1 MRKKQAVV
9 EEKNTEIKNQILG
22 QAILNNETNKN
33 NNSKESKES
42 KENEKL
48 PNTENKKEENKK
60 EDNKKEENKNTKNS
74 NNQIENKKISKND
87 TTKKNNTSTIQKES
101 SNKNENIPESKND
114 NTSESK
120 IENIPESKSV
130 NINEKHKESNENIE
144 NNTFHQIN
152 EKSKYSKP
160 EIVGLIL
167 IIFLIILF
175 AIFIVFTLIN
185 LNNTKIING
194 ISVLGIDIS
203 SQSKEDAIQT
213 ISSYISKNIPTEIK
227 LKHNDYETSI
237 ATENLNISF
246 DIEKAVNEAYS
257 IGRSG
262 NILQNNLE
270 VLKTAFSPININPDF
285 SIDEEQLKASLSD
298 ISTKLPD
305 TVIQSSYYIEGNSI
319 ILTKGRTGYVVNVD
333 EMSKYIIDCVKNL
346 NVNGNSL
353 EIITEEQSPKALDID
368 AIHSEIYKEASD
380 AYFTQNPYAVYP
392 SENGLDFAI
401 SVEEAKAMLQE
412 AKEEYTIPLKTL
424 YPNVTTNMIGQEA
437 FPDLLSSFPTYYST
451 SDRDRTTNLILA
463 ANKINGTVVMPG
475 EVFSYNQVVG
485 ERTIAA
491 GYKEAPIYVNG
502 EVVDGLGGGICQ
514 VTSTLYNAVVLANLE
529 IVERSNHQFV
539 PSYVKASRDATVVYG
554 SIDFKFKNNRNY
566 PIKILC
572 SVNNGVVNFAIYGL
586 KTADDYEVEISSR
599 ITSQTSSYTNSEAY
613 KILKKNGQI
622 VSQTLLSRDTYK
634 RH

>member
-48 PNTENKKEENKK
+48 PNTENKK

-120 IENIPESKSV
+120 IENIPKSKSV
-130 NINEKHKESNENIE
+130 NINEKQKESNENIE

-412 AKEEYTIPLKTL
+412 DKEEYTIPLKTL

>member
-33 NNSKESKES
+33 SNSKESKES

-48 PNTENKKEENKK
+48 PNTENKK

-101 SNKNENIPESKND
+101 SNKNENIPESKIE

-130 NINEKHKESNENIE
+130 NINEKQKESNENIE

-152 EKSKYSKP
+152 EKSKYSKS

-305 TVIQSSYYIEGNSI
+305 TVIQSSYYIESNNI

-412 AKEEYTIPLKTL
+412 DKEEYTIPLKTL

-572 SVNNGVVNFAIYGL
+572 
-586 KTADDYEVEISSR
+586 
-599 ITSQTSSYTNSEAY
+599 
-613 KILKKNGQI
+613 
-622 VSQTLLSRDTYK
+622 
-634 RH
+634 

>member
-33 NNSKESKES
+33 SNSKESKES

-48 PNTENKKEENKK
+48 PNTENKK

-101 SNKNENIPESKND
+101 SNKNENIPESKIE

-130 NINEKHKESNENIE
+130 NINEKQKESNENIE

-152 EKSKYSKP
+152 EKSKYSKS

-305 TVIQSSYYIEGNSI
+305 TVIQSSYYIESNNI

-412 AKEEYTIPLKTL
+412 DKEEYTIPLKTL

>member
-22 QAILNNETNKN
+22 QAILNNKTNKN

-48 PNTENKKEENKK
+48 PNTENKK

-130 NINEKHKESNENIE
+130 NINKKQKESNENIE

-305 TVIQSSYYIEGNSI
+305 TVIQSSYYIESNNI

-412 AKEEYTIPLKTL
+412 DKEEYTIPLKTL

>member
-48 PNTENKKEENKK
+48 PNTENEK

-87 TTKKNNTSTIQKES
+87 TTKKNNTSTIQKEN
-101 SNKNENIPESKND
+101 SNKNENIPESKNV
-114 NTSESK
+114 NISESK

-130 NINEKHKESNENIE
+130 NVNEKQKESNENIE

-152 EKSKYSKP
+152 EKSKYSKS

-305 TVIQSSYYIEGNSI
+305 TVIQSSYYIEGNNI

-412 AKEEYTIPLKTL
+412 DKEEYTIPLKTL

-622 VSQTLLSRDTYK
+622 VSQSLLSRDTYK

>member
-33 NNSKESKES
+33 NNSKESKE
-42 KENEKL
+42 NEKL
-48 PNTENKKEENKK
+48 PNTENKK

-130 NINEKHKESNENIE
+130 NINEKQKESNENIE

-412 AKEEYTIPLKTL
+412 DKEEYTIPLKTL

>member
-33 NNSKESKES
+33 SNSKESKES

-48 PNTENKKEENKK
+48 PNTENKK

-74 NNQIENKKISKND
+74 NNQIENKKNSKND
-87 TTKKNNTSTIQKES
+87 TTKKNNTSIIQKES

-130 NINEKHKESNENIE
+130 NINEKQKESNENIE

-152 EKSKYSKP
+152 EKSKYSKS

-412 AKEEYTIPLKTL
+412 DKEEYTIPLKTL

>member
-48 PNTENKKEENKK
+48 PNTENKKE
-60 EDNKKEENKNTKNS
+60 DNKKEENKNTKNS

-87 TTKKNNTSTIQKES
+87 TTKENNTSTIQKKI
-101 SNKNENIPESKND
+101 SNKNENIPESKNE

-130 NINEKHKESNENIE
+130 NINEKQKESNENIE

-305 TVIQSSYYIEGNSI
+305 TVIQSSYYIEGNNI

-412 AKEEYTIPLKTL
+412 DKEEYTIPLKTL

>member
-33 NNSKESKES
+33 SNSKESKES

-48 PNTENKKEENKK
+48 PNTENKK

-130 NINEKHKESNENIE
+130 NINEKQKESNENIE

-412 AKEEYTIPLKTL
+412 DKEEYTVPLKTL

>member
-33 NNSKESKES
+33 SNSKESKES

-130 NINEKHKESNENIE
+130 NINEKQKESNENIE
-144 NNTFHQIN
+144 NNTVHQIN
-152 EKSKYSKP
+152 EKSKYSKS

-305 TVIQSSYYIEGNSI
+305 TVIQSSYYIEGNNI

-412 AKEEYTIPLKTL
+412 DKEEYTIPLKTL

>member
-48 PNTENKKEENKK
+48 PNTENKK

-130 NINEKHKESNENIE
+130 NINEKQKESNENIE

-412 AKEEYTIPLKTL
+412 DKEEYTIPLKTL

-485 ERTIAA
+485 ERTIAV

>member
-48 PNTENKKEENKK
+48 PNTENKK

-130 NINEKHKESNENIE
+130 NINEKQKESNENIE

-194 ISVLGIDIS
+194 ISVLGVDIS

-412 AKEEYTIPLKTL
+412 DKEEYTIPLKTL

-463 ANKINGTVVMPG
+463 ANKINGTVLMPG

-491 GYKEAPIYVNG
+491 GYKEAPIYVSG

-514 VTSTLYNAVVLANLE
+514 VTTTLYNAVVLANLE

-539 PSYVKASRDATVVYG
+539 PSYAKASRDATVVYG

-572 SVNNGVVNFAIYGL
+572 SVSNGVVNFAIYGL
-586 KTADDYEVEISSR
+586 KTADDYEVEITSR
-599 ITSQTSSYTNSEAY
+599 ITSQTSNYTNSEAY
-613 KILKKNGQI
+613 KILKKNGQV

>member
-48 PNTENKKEENKK
+48 PNTENKK

-130 NINEKHKESNENIE
+130 NINEKQKESNENIE

-412 AKEEYTIPLKTL
+412 DKEEYTIPLKTL

>member
-1 MRKKQAVV
+1 MRKKQTVV

-48 PNTENKKEENKK
+48 PNTENKK

-101 SNKNENIPESKND
+101 SNKNENIPESKNE

-130 NINEKHKESNENIE
+130 NINEKQKESNENIE

-333 EMSKYIIDCVKNL
+333 EMSKYIIDCVKNH

-412 AKEEYTIPLKTL
+412 DKEEYTIPLKTL

>member
-33 NNSKESKES
+33 SNSKESKES

-101 SNKNENIPESKND
+101 SNKNENIPESK
-114 NTSESK
+114 

-130 NINEKHKESNENIE
+130 NINEKQKESNENIE

-152 EKSKYSKP
+152 EKSKYSKS

-305 TVIQSSYYIEGNSI
+305 TVIQSSYYIEGNNI

-412 AKEEYTIPLKTL
+412 DKEEYTIPLKTI

>member
-48 PNTENKKEENKK
+48 PNTENKK

-120 IENIPESKSV
+120 IEDIPESKSV
-130 NINEKHKESNENIE
+130 NINEKQKESNENIE

-412 AKEEYTIPLKTL
+412 DKEEYTIPLKTL

-485 ERTIAA
+485 ERTIAV

>member
-33 NNSKESKES
+33 NNSKESKE
-42 KENEKL
+42 NEKL
-48 PNTENKKEENKK
+48 PNTENKK

-130 NINEKHKESNENIE
+130 NINEKQKESNENIE

-412 AKEEYTIPLKTL
+412 DKEEYTVPLKTL

>member
-48 PNTENKKEENKK
+48 PNTENKK

-130 NINEKHKESNENIE
+130 NINEKQKESNENIE
-144 NNTFHQIN
+144 NNTFYQIN

-412 AKEEYTIPLKTL
+412 DKEEYTIPLKTL